1 MPIMNGEKLEMPKG
15 FLPFLQN
22 QALDILHPDIA
33 FCGGITGAKKIA
45 ELAALFRI
53 PIALHN
59 LGAYP
64 LLMGS
69 VQFAA
74 STENFVIL
82 ENAIDKGQGTELMG
96 EEPVV
101 VTDSY
106 IDVPRDPGLMRM
118 NQEYLKENLR
128 PEETWWGD

>member
-1 MPIMNGEKLEMPKG
+1 
-15 FLPFLQN
+15 
-22 QALDILHPDIA
+22 
-33 FCGGITGAKKIA
+33 
-45 ELAALFRI
+45 FRI

>member
-1 MPIMNGEKLEMPKG
+1 M
-15 FLPFLQN
+15 
-22 QALDILHPDIA
+22 
-33 FCGGITGAKKIA
+33 
-45 ELAALFRI
+45 
-53 PIALHN
+53 
-59 LGAYP
+59 
-64 LLMGS
+64 
-69 VQFAA
+69 
-74 STENFVIL
+74 IL